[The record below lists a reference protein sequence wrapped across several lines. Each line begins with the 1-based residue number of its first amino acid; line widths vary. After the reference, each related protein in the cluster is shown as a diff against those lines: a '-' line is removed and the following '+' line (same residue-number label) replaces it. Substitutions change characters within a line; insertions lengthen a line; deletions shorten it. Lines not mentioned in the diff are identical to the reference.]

1 MSEPRIREYMKVRS
15 IKILKEEKEEIS
27 DNRREK
33 HEGQE
38 WHDGERGKEKEY
50 TWKRRK
56 DKGVNEEP

>member
-1 MSEPRIREYMKVRS
+1 MSEPRIREYMEVRS

-38 WHDGERGKEKEY
+38 
-50 TWKRRK
+50 
-56 DKGVNEEP
+56 